1 MRQTRRDFLV
11 AAGMCASAIG
21 AGGCLHF
28 PRLREVRRKSA
39 GERLNIGAIG
49 VGGCGQ
55 ANWSAAYEAGENIA
69 AMCDVDETALLTGR
83 EKVATACPG
92 VRLYK
97 DFRVLFD
104 AEKNLDAVFIST
116 PDHGHGLQAAWALGH
131 GCHVYVET
139 PLARTLRE
147 VRFLKE
153 KARACGAVTQ
163 LGDQGSAAP
172 ELRRAVELLATGL
185 IGKVSEV
192 HVWTGRPI
200 WPQGV
205 QRPEGSDPVPA
216 TLDWDLWLGGA
227 PVRPYKSKVYH
238 RFNWRGWH
246 EFGTG
251 ALGDVGCHLM
261 NLPFRALG
269 LGGPAS
275 VEAVDSTERFSE
287 TYPKASKVRFEFAA
301 RGKLRPPVTLWWYD
315 GNWKP
320 APELMPQVM
329 AAHRQVPDAGCLM
342 VGERG
347 VWLVSDDLGTRHSL
361 ALRGEERV
369 IDFEKHEACLAVPA
383 TAPRVQGQQREFL
396 DSVRS
401 GKAPSSSMEHAAPLS
416 ESVLAGCV
424 AQRVRGKL
432 EWNSRTCRFSKSDE
446 ANRWVA
452 PEFREGWDFMK

>member
-11 AAGMCASAIG
+11 AAGLCAG
-21 AGGCLHF
+21 ALGSGGCRSFSRSKGL
-28 PRLREVRRKSA
+28 RRKSV
-39 GERLNIGAIG
+39 GERLNIGVIG

-55 ANWSAAYEAGENIA
+55 VNWSAAYEAGENIA

-104 AEKNLDAVFIST
+104 AEKGLDAVFIST
-116 PDHGHGLQAAWALGH
+116 PDHGHGMQAAWAMGH

-153 KARACGAVTQ
+153 KAEKLKVTAQ
-163 LGDQGSAAP
+163 LGDQGSATP
-172 ELRRAVELLATGL
+172 EFRRAVEVLATGL
-185 IGKVSEV
+185 IGTVSEV
-192 HVWTGRPI
+192 HVWTGRPV
-200 WPQGV
+200 WPQGIS
-205 QRPEGSDPVPA
+205 RPDGSDPVPA

-246 EFGTG
+246 AFGTG
-251 ALGDVGCHLM
+251 ALGDAGCHLM

-269 LGGPAS
+269 LSGPVS
-275 VEAVDSTERFSE
+275 VEAEDSTERFSE

-301 RGKLRPPVTLWWYD
+301 RGKRRTPVTLWWYD

-320 APELMPQVM
+320 VPELMPQVV
-329 AAHRQVPDAGCLM
+329 AAFGQVPGAGCLL

-347 VWLVSDDLGTRHSL
+347 LWLVADDNGTRHSL

-369 IDFEKHEACLAVPA
+369 IDFEKHEACLAVPS
-383 TAPRVQGQQREFL
+383 TFPRVQGQQREFL
-396 DSVRS
+396 DSIRS
-401 GKAPSSSMEHAAPLS
+401 GKKPFSDMEHAVPLS
-416 ESVLAGCV
+416 ESVLVGCV
-424 AQRVRGKL
+424 AQRVHGKL
-432 EWNSRTCRFSKSDE
+432 EWNSRKCRFSKNDE
-446 ANRWVA
+446 ANRLVM
-452 PEFREGWDFMK
+452 PEFRDGWDFMK